1 MIRQG
6 KYVSGLI
13 AAFLLFVLISSVSAQ
28 SFSVSPAEVRIDNLA
43 PGQEREFELTISNKD
58 DAEHIFIFSTYNP
71 EESQR
76 REGRAEFP
84 DNSWISFPHQVEAKA
99 NSIAPAKIKVTV
111 PSDTRWTDKD
121 WEVWLGVSPDSGEF
135 LNVKLY
141 VRLLVST
148 SENISSSV
156 PAGGTDIFSSYQTG
170 RVVRGIGIVIALAI
184 VGVYL
189 LWYRKRRK

>member
-13 AAFLLFVLISSVSAQ
+13 TAFLLFGLISSVSAQ
-28 SFSVSPAEVRIDNLA
+28 GFSVSPAEVRIDNLA
-43 PGQEREFELTISNKD
+43 PGQEQVFELTISNKD
-58 DAEHIFIFSTYNP
+58 DAEHTFVFSTHNP

-84 DNSWISFPHQVEAKA
+84 DDSWISFPHQVEVEA
-99 NSIAPAKIKVTV
+99 NSTSPAEIKVTV

-121 WEVWLGVSPDSGEF
+121 WEIWLGVSPDSGKF

-148 SENISSSV
+148 SENVSSSV
-156 PAGGTDIFSSYQTG
+156 PAGGAGISSSHQMS
-170 RVVRGIGIVIALAI
+170 RAIRAIGIAIALAI
-184 VGVYL
+184 VGVYF
-189 LWYRKRRK
+189 LWYRKRRD